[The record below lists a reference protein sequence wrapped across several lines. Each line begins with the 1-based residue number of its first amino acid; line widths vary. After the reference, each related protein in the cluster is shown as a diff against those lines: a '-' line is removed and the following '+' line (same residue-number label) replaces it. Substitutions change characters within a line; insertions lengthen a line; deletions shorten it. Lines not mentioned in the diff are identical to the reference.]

1 MSGYRLVSRHE
12 SHLRDLLRDYCTVYL
27 SITEQV
33 RRYRR
38 DGNVSFTVLRT
49 LVGEPLRKGV
59 FWRLKDLS
67 HLLFMGEGDESQ
79 GYAPAGQLV
88 DWCIGYAFH
97 ECCKLREDAFQ
108 GQHYAMRLVQYTRSE
123 DMAGNLSL
131 PLKHLA
137 DETAESSQRELN
149 RIVRVLREGMQLL
162 VRIMPAASDNCSLAR
177 WILTEKANVQ
187 QAFHALFPALL
198 KALYGESPQR
208 MHTLAAIDFMDCGR
222 KSEALYWLQ
231 QARTGGELDE
241 EGERMLQ
248 ALESVGSADGESVSG
263 AVRQPL

>member
-1 MSGYRLVSRHE
+1 MSGYRLVSRNE

-27 SITEQV
+27 SIQEQV
-33 RRYRR
+33 KRYRR

-67 HLLFMGEGDESQ
+67 HLLFMGEGDGDFQ
-79 GYAPAGQLV
+79 DYAQAGQLV

-123 DMAGNLSL
+123 DMAGTLSL

-177 WILTEKANVQ
+177 FILTEKANVQ
-187 QAFHALFPALL
+187 QAFHTLFPELL
-198 KALYGESPQR
+198 KSLYGASPQR

-231 QARTGGELDE
+231 AARDEGELDE
-241 EGERMLQ
+241 EGERMLL
-248 ALESVGSADGESVSG
+248 ALESVDSESISGS
-263 AVRQPL
+263 VR

>member
-1 MSGYRLVSRHE
+1 MSSYRLVSRHE
-12 SHLRDLLRDYCTVYL
+12 SYLRDLLRDYCTVYL

-67 HLLFMGEGDESQ
+67 HFLFMGEGNEDCQ
-79 GYAPAGQLV
+79 NYAPVGQLV
-88 DWCIGYAFH
+88 DWCIGYSFH

-149 RIVRVLREGMQLL
+149 RIVRVLREGMHLL
-162 VRIMPAASDNCSLAR
+162 VRIMPAASDNCTLAR

-198 KALYGESPQR
+198 RALYGPSPER
-208 MHTLAAIDFMDCGR
+208 MYTLAAIDFMDCGR
-222 KSEALYWLQ
+222 KAEARYWLQ
-231 QARTGGELDE
+231 QARDAGELDD
-241 EGERMLQ
+241 EGERMLL
-248 ALESVGSADGESVSG
+248 ALENAGGDSSCVC
-263 AVRQPL
+263 